1 MILPT
6 REALERRRRGY
17 QRRGVVCALFFLLL
31 VGASLAPHVGVQAA
45 DGIYGRSLINAT
57 RFFVVAQAD
66 APGFN
71 ATNQAVVAA
80 GLNFTYFGFALQQVG
95 SLIGLFVFFALAADG
110 VGRWTRRGMLVSGLL
125 LTLSGP
131 SVVLGYQLLE
141 AGGVPSYLGIAW
153 ACALAAGVIM
163 LLGGHEARKRLD
175 STWYWSRPELNG

>member
-17 QRRGVVCALFFLLL
+17 QRRGVVCGIFFLLL
-31 VGASLAPHVGVQAA
+31 VAASLAPHVGVRAA
-45 DGIYGRSLINAT
+45 EGIYGRSLINAS
-57 RFFVVAQAD
+57 RFFVAAQAD

-71 ATNQAVVAA
+71 ATNVDAVWA
-80 GLNFTYFGFALQQVG
+80 GLNISYLGLALQQVG

-125 LTLSGP
+125 LTLSAP
-131 SVVLGYQLLE
+131 SVVLGSQLLE
-141 AGGVPSYLGIAW
+141 SGGVPTDLGIAW